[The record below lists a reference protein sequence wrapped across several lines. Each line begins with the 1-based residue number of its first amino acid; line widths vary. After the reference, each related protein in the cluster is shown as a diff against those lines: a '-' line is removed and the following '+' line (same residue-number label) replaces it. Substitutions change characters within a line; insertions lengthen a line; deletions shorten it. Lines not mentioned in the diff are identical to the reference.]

1 MTAIQRA
8 WQEGLKSII
17 CKSQWSDCSP
27 YWRQNEC
34 LTENKML
41 LKASHVCLPRQT
53 NLLNVTQQEKKKLC
67 ENLLEIVLFHDTSS
81 YTCWGSDGLYHLT
94 WNINPFKQPMAWQ
107 CGTWP
112 HRVSKLQQD
121 VLEKE
126 HQTVPL
132 SKPFKYLLLFNIW
145 PWQRINLLKY
155 WIHTPY
161 KHIHL

>member
-1 MTAIQRA
+1 MTAIQST

-17 CKSQWSDCSP
+17 CKSQWSHCSP
-27 YWRQNEC
+27 YWQQNES
-34 LTENKML
+34 LTEKKCFVKPPMRVFLGRQIYWML
-41 LKASHVCLPRQT
+41 HRD
-53 NLLNVTQQEKKKLC
+53 LLNRKKKLY

-81 YTCWGSDGLYHLT
+81 FTCWESDGLHHLT

-145 PWQRINLLKY
+145 PWQRINFEILNTYTL
-155 WIHTPY
+155 
-161 KHIHL
+161 